1 VKGYK
6 TFIIIFSLLFI
17 LYVIAELNRPKPIDW
32 SITISKK
39 DKNPYGGYIIYDQLK
54 SIYPNAAIQ
63 SYRTSVYEQV
73 NNSEE
78 TNTAYFIIG
87 AAFRPAATTT
97 TELLNYVSR
106 GNYVVTSADLFY
118 TPFLDSLKLETDRS
132 VVFENKDSTSINFVN
147 PVLKAA
153 ENYTFLKGTINQYFS
168 KIDTTKATI
177 LSTNNK
183 GKPVFVKVPYGKGAF
198 FVHTAPL
205 CFSNYFMLFRDN
217 ASYTAKALSY
227 IPVGVTKIYWD
238 EYNKMGPE
246 GEQTPLRFFL
256 ANEYLRLSLRISL
269 IALLLYVLFEM
280 KRRQRIIP
288 VITPLKN
295 STLDFVKTVAG
306 VYFNEKDNKG
316 VADNKITYFLEFVR
330 NRFNLGTQTMDED
343 FVEQLHRKSGVDKEE
358 VAALIAQV
366 IALSKQQ
373 NVTDNM
379 LLKLNS
385 NIDNFYKQV

>member
-1 VKGYK
+1 VKGYR

-32 SITISKK
+32 NITISKK

-54 SIYPNAAIQ
+54 SLYPNAAIQ
-63 SYRTSVYEQV
+63 SYRTSVYQQV

-78 TNTAYFIIG
+78 TNTAYLIIS

-132 VVFENKDSTSINFVN
+132 VLFGNKDSTSINFVN
-147 PVLKAA
+147 PALKAS
-153 ENYTFLKGTINQYFS
+153 ENYTFLKGTIDQYFS
-168 KIDTTKATI
+168 KIDTAKATI
-177 LSTNNK
+177 LSANNK
-183 GKPVFVKVPYGKGAF
+183 GKPVFVKVPYGRGAF
-198 FVHTAPL
+198 FVHAAPL

-227 IPVGVTKIYWD
+227 IPAQVTKIYWD
-238 EYNKMGPE
+238 EYEKMGPE

-256 ANEYLRLSLRISL
+256 SNPYLRWSLRISL
-269 IALLLYVLFEM
+269 IGLLLYVFFEM

-295 STLDFVKTVAG
+295 STLDFVTTVAG

-330 NRFNLGTQTMDED
+330 HRFSLSTQAMDED
-343 FVEQLHRKSGVDKEE
+343 FIEQLHRKSGIDKEE
-358 VAALIAQV
+358 VAALVSQV
-366 IALSKQQ
+366 VAVSEQH

-379 LLKLNS
+379 LLNLNS